1 MKTNYTFTYFDIFSF
16 PYLKFSFFV
25 VVLILVFARSM
36 GKSGFLLQVIPH
48 IENQPVK
55 VQRLVIKIQK
65 LLHVLGLVNVVFL
78 NCFIIIVSVLW
89 GRIKFTSQA
98 RQYARIEYLTRFDNQ
113 ILLELHEKNQLAINS
128 SFAQA
133 IIKNDQRVYIRI
145 SRSRTYQFVNVYT
158 YGVCF
163 YFVWNDVLF
172 VDFLV

>member
-1 MKTNYTFTYFDIFSF
+1 MKTNYTFTYFDIFSS

-36 GKSGFLLQVIPH
+36 GKSGFLLRVIPH

-89 GRIKFTSQA
+89 GT
-98 RQYARIEYLTRFDNQ
+98 D
-113 ILLELHEKNQLAINS
+113 
-128 SFAQA
+128 
-133 IIKNDQRVYIRI
+133 RVYQPSTSIRAH
-145 SRSRTYQFVNVYT
+145 
-158 YGVCF
+158 
-163 YFVWNDVLF
+163 
-172 VDFLV
+172 